1 MPGFAPSKRSRAGE
15 KETPLNL
22 QVVMNLICI
31 LIPALLSMQVQDY
44 YRHDVELPTKGGGG
58 GAAPSGGPT
67 NPPFNLKM
75 TIMQDGSFVIV
86 NAKAITPADGLMASG
101 PGLVVAPVNG
111 QPDYRLLQT
120 VMMKEHKNRL
130 GGQPPEAFPD
140 PDQITISAPGD
151 LDFQHVVR
159 ALDRV
164 RFEKPASEGDWT
176 TAKEMF
182 NVISLSPGSVG
193 G

>member
-1 MPGFAPSKRSRAGE
+1 MPGFAPSKRSRGDE

-44 YRHDVELPTKGGGG
+44 YRHDVELPTRGGAGGG
-58 GAAPSGGPT
+58 PSSGPT
-67 NPPFNLKM
+67 NPAFNLKM
-75 TIMQDGSFVIV
+75 TIMEDGSFVIV
-86 NAKAITPADGLMASG
+86 NAKAISPADGLIASG
-101 PGLVVAPVNG
+101 PGLVVPPVNG
-111 QPDYRLLQT
+111 APDYQKLQL
-120 VMMKEHKNRL
+120 VMMKEHKDRL
-130 GGQPPEAFPD
+130 RGQPPEAFPD
-140 PDQITISAPGD
+140 PDQITVSAPGD
-151 LDFQHVVR
+151 LDFQRIIR

-164 RFEKPASEGDWT
+164 RFEKPASQGDWS

-182 NVISLSPGSVG
+182 SVISLSPGSVG